1 MQENIIISPR
11 RGGVIVGTWNKKL
24 SFIGLTL
31 SGWAISDELYRGD
44 NKILSGWQQN
54 PVGVTQYWN
63 SIGVCWAIGIQFG
76 VVLEGFR
83 GLNDFFIRL
92 GVTTEFCRGDK
103 NDPNV
108 FGVHPDPSGCNPEQP
123 RATPSNPD
131 RGSDEGCN
139 VVSTKCFTR
148 TYFPVGCTKNTVFL
162 FFKRNA
168 FNRYESFSDQS

>member
-123 RATPSNPD
+123 RSGQWWRVFWEISGWRLSN
-131 RGSDEGCN
+131 RASYK
-139 VVSTKCFTR
+139 KCTLLYFT
-148 TYFPVGCTKNTVFL
+148 CL
-162 FFKRNA
+162 
-168 FNRYESFSDQS
+168 

>member
-108 FGVHPDPSGCNPEQP
+108 FGVHPGPSGCNPEQP
-123 RATPSNPD
+123 RATPKHPD
-131 RGSDEGCN
+131 WASDEGCSKGQN
-139 VVSTKCFTR
+139 LNAKRAIS
-148 TYFPVGCTKNTVFL
+148 FL
-162 FFKRNA
+162 FYIFA
-168 FNRYESFSDQS
+168 AFSDLTRNYFYLKEFWKK

>member
-131 RGSDEGCN
+131 RGSDEGCYIYWRYSFMELSH
-139 VVSTKCFTR
+139 VVPNQAPSQLQ
-148 TYFPVGCTKNTVFL
+148 YNTVGQGFQY
-162 FFKRNA
+162 FYA
-168 FNRYESFSDQS
+168 